1 MTGQILSHYE
11 VQEELGRGGM
21 GRVYKARDLRLQ
33 RTIALK
39 LLLGQISGEQSRLR
53 ITREARVA
61 SALNH
66 PNIVVIYE
74 IDEADGIPFIAMEY
88 VAGKSLRDSIGS
100 GGLPVNQVLDYGI
113 QISGALDAA
122 HAAGVIHCDLKPG
135 NIMIGAAGVVKVL
148 DFGLAKLHRL
158 AMAEVDSTV

>member
-1 MTGQILSHYE
+1 RMTGQILSGQILSHYE

-33 RTIALK
+33 RMIALK
-39 LLLGQISGEQSRLR
+39 LLLPGQISDEQSRLR
-53 ITREARVA
+53 IAHEARAA

-66 PNIVVIYE
+66 PNIVTIYE
-74 IDEADGIPFIAMEY
+74 IDEAGGVHFIAMEY

-113 QISGALDAA
+113 QIAGALDAA

-135 NIMIGAAGVVKVL
+135 NIMIGDAGTVKVL
-148 DFGLAKLHRL
+148 DFGL
-158 AMAEVDSTV
+158 